1 LVPGVF
7 WSNRKINTDK
17 PRLMDMAPTVL
28 DVFGVSTPAYM
39 QGSPLFGERK
49 QAAAPPARPAVKQPV

>member
-1 LVPGVF
+1 
-7 WSNRKINTDK
+7 
-17 PRLMDMAPTVL
+17 VL